1 MPNCININSSVALTN
16 QIVRFINTLLFIN
29 IILFSA
35 TSSFAND
42 DSMGLGIGTSTC
54 TDFLNETVDVRDDG
68 ELTDVALFKR
78 LEYMQWANGFMTALN
93 IRYYEK
99 NNRFKKMNAIKKF
112 RDLYEAITDS
122 CYYIKTNGN
131 HNEFSIATYM
141 VFDSLEK
148 ENYQEY

>member
-1 MPNCININSSVALTN
+1 MALAKR
-16 QIVRFINTLLFIN
+16 IVLFLITLLFIN
-29 IILFSA
+29 ILLFGA
-35 TSSFAND
+35 TSGFAKD
-42 DSMGLGIGTSTC
+42 VMGLGIGTRTC

-99 NNRFKKMNAIKKF
+99 NNRFKKMNAVKKF
-112 RDLYEAITDS
+112 RVLYEAIIDS
-122 CYYIKTNGN
+122 CYFIKKEGN
-131 HNEFSIATYM
+131 HNDFSIATYM

>member
-1 MPNCININSSVALTN
+1 MRP
-16 QIVRFINTLLFIN
+16 VRFLIFIFLFAIPY
-29 IILFSA
+29 
-35 TSSFAND
+35 SSLNAKE
-42 DSMGLGIGTSTC
+42 DSMGLGIGTRAC

-68 ELTDVALFKR
+68 ELTDMALFKR

-99 NNRFKKMNAIKKF
+99 NNRFKKMNAVKKF
-112 RDLYEAITDS
+112 RDLYEAIIDS
-122 CYYIKTNGN
+122 CYHIKTNGN

-148 ENYQEY
+148 ENNQEY

>member
-1 MPNCININSSVALTN
+1 MR
-16 QIVRFINTLLFIN
+16 IVRFLIFIFLFAIPYSPLN
-29 IILFSA
+29 A
-35 TSSFAND
+35 KDA
-42 DSMGLGIGTSTC
+42 MGLGIGTKTC

-68 ELTDVALFKR
+68 ELTDMALFKR

-112 RDLYEAITDS
+112 RDLYEAIIDS

>member
-1 MPNCININSSVALTN
+1 MALLG
-16 QIVRFINTLLFIN
+16 R
-29 IILFSA
+29 ILFFILILLLIITA
-35 TSSFAND
+35 GTSLYAKD
-42 DSMGLGIGTSTC
+42 TMGLGIGTRTC

-99 NNRFKKMNAIKKF
+99 NNRFKKMNAVKKF
-112 RDLYEAITDS
+112 RDLYEAIIDS

>member
-1 MPNCININSSVALTN
+1 MALAKR
-16 QIVRFINTLLFIN
+16 IVLFLITLLFIN
-29 IILFSA
+29 ILLFGA
-35 TSSFAND
+35 TSGFAKD
-42 DSMGLGIGTSTC
+42 AMGLGIGTRTC
-54 TDFLNETVDVRDDG
+54 SDFLNETVDVRDDG
-68 ELTDVALFKR
+68 ELTDMSLFKR
-78 LEYMQWANGFMTALN
+78 LEYMQWASGFMTALN

-99 NNRFKKMNAIKKF
+99 NNRFKKMNTVKKF

>member
-1 MPNCININSSVALTN
+1 MALAKR
-16 QIVRFINTLLFIN
+16 IVLFLITLLFIN
-29 IILFSA
+29 ILLFGA
-35 TSSFAND
+35 TSGFAKD
-42 DSMGLGIGTSTC
+42 VMGLGIGTRTC

-99 NNRFKKMNAIKKF
+99 NNRFKKMNAVKKF
-112 RDLYEAITDS
+112 RVLYEAIIDS
-122 CYYIKTNGN
+122 CYFIKKDGN
-131 HNEFSIATYM
+131 HNDFSIATYM

>member
-1 MPNCININSSVALTN
+1 
-16 QIVRFINTLLFIN
+16 
-29 IILFSA
+29 
-35 TSSFAND
+35 
-42 DSMGLGIGTSTC
+42 MGLGIGTRTC

-99 NNRFKKMNAIKKF
+99 NNRFKKMNAVKKF
-112 RDLYEAITDS
+112 RDLYEAIIDS
-122 CYYIKTNGN
+122 CYHIKTNGN

>member
-1 MPNCININSSVALTN
+1 MAQGRSFF
-16 QIVRFINTLLFIN
+16 FIIF
-29 IILFSA
+29 LFSLIISI
-35 TSSFAND
+35 SSLKANN
-42 DSMGLGIGTSTC
+42 DSVGLGIGTRTC

-78 LEYMQWANGFMTALN
+78 LEYMQWAHGFMTALN

-99 NNRFKKMNAIKKF
+99 NNRFKKMNAVKKF
-112 RDLYEAITDS
+112 RDLYEAIIDS
-122 CYYIKTNGN
+122 CYFIKNDWN
-131 HNEFSIATYM
+131 KNDFSIATYM

>member
-1 MPNCININSSVALTN
+1 VALAKR
-16 QIVRFINTLLFIN
+16 IVLFLITLLFIN
-29 IILFSA
+29 ILLFGA
-35 TSSFAND
+35 TSGFAKD
-42 DSMGLGIGTSTC
+42 VMGLGIGTRTC

-99 NNRFKKMNAIKKF
+99 NNRFKKMNAVKKF
-112 RDLYEAITDS
+112 RVLYEAIIDS
-122 CYYIKTNGN
+122 CYFIKKDGN
-131 HNEFSIATYM
+131 HNDFSIATYM

>member
-1 MPNCININSSVALTN
+1 MALTKR
-16 QIVRFINTLLFIN
+16 IVLFLITLLFIN
-29 IILFSA
+29 ILLFGA
-35 TSSFAND
+35 TSGFAKD
-42 DSMGLGIGTSTC
+42 VMGLGIGTRTC

-99 NNRFKKMNAIKKF
+99 NNRFKKMNAVKKF
-112 RDLYEAITDS
+112 RVLYEAIIDS
-122 CYYIKTNGN
+122 CYFIKKDGN
-131 HNEFSIATYM
+131 HNDFSIATYM

>member
-1 MPNCININSSVALTN
+1 MR
-16 QIVRFINTLLFIN
+16 IVRFLIFIFLFAIPYSPLN
-29 IILFSA
+29 A
-35 TSSFAND
+35 KDA
-42 DSMGLGIGTSTC
+42 MGLGIGTKTC
-54 TDFLNETVDVRDDG
+54 TDFLNETFDVRDDG
-68 ELTDVALFKR
+68 ELTDMALFKR

-99 NNRFKKMNAIKKF
+99 NNRFKKLNAVKKF

-122 CYYIKTNGN
+122 CYFIKKNGN

>member
-1 MPNCININSSVALTN
+1 MALVKR
-16 QIVRFINTLLFIN
+16 IVLFLITLLFIN
-29 IILFSA
+29 ILLFGA
-35 TSSFAND
+35 TSGFAKD
-42 DSMGLGIGTSTC
+42 AMGLGIGTRTC
-54 TDFLNETVDVRDDG
+54 TEFLNETVDVRDDG

-99 NNRFKKMNAIKKF
+99 NNRFKKMNAVKKF
-112 RDLYEAITDS
+112 RVLYEAIIDS
-122 CYYIKTNGN
+122 CYFIKKDGN
-131 HNEFSIATYM
+131 HNDFSIATYM

>member
-1 MPNCININSSVALTN
+1 MVLGRSSF
-16 QIVRFINTLLFIN
+16 FI
-29 IILFSA
+29 IILTVVI
-35 TSSFAND
+35 TSISPLNAKD
-42 DSMGLGIGTSTC
+42 TMGLGIGTRTC

-68 ELTDVALFKR
+68 ELTDMSLFKR
-78 LEYMQWANGFMTALN
+78 LEYMQWASGFMTALN

-99 NNRFKKMNAIKKF
+99 NNRFKKMNTVKKF

-148 ENYQEY
+148 ENNQKY

>member
-1 MPNCININSSVALTN
+1 MALAKR
-16 QIVRFINTLLFIN
+16 IVLFLITLLFIN
-29 IILFSA
+29 ILLFGA
-35 TSSFAND
+35 TSGFAKD
-42 DSMGLGIGTSTC
+42 VMGLGIGTRTC

-68 ELTDVALFKR
+68 ELTDEALFKR

-99 NNRFKKMNAIKKF
+99 NNRFKKMNAVKKF
-112 RDLYEAITDS
+112 RVLYEAIIDS
-122 CYYIKTNGN
+122 CYFIKKEGN
-131 HNEFSIATYM
+131 HNDFSIATYM

>member
-1 MPNCININSSVALTN
+1 MALAKR
-16 QIVRFINTLLFIN
+16 IVLFLITLLFIN
-29 IILFSA
+29 ILLFGA
-35 TSSFAND
+35 TSGFAKD
-42 DSMGLGIGTSTC
+42 AMGLGIGTRTC
-54 TDFLNETVDVRDDG
+54 TDFLNTTVNVRDDG

-99 NNRFKKMNAIKKF
+99 NNRFKKMNAVKKF
-112 RDLYEAITDS
+112 RVLYEAIIDS
-122 CYYIKTNGN
+122 CYFIKKDGN
-131 HNEFSIATYM
+131 HNDFSIATYM